1 MTYIPVVDPGECS
14 AHGDCVEIAPAVFR
28 LDGDVAVVIGAGPF
42 ELILEAAEACPAVA
56 ISVIDEASGEAV
68 FP

>member
-1 MTYIPVVDPGECS
+1 MTYVPVVDPNECS
-14 AHGDCVEIAPAVFR
+14 AHGDCVDIAPEVFR
-28 LDGDVAVVIGAGPF
+28 LDDTAVVIVTGPD

-56 ISVIDEASGEAV
+56 ISVIDQETGETV